1 MDYIEKQ
8 LIESEVKLTQAVYNS
23 KNNLLEIINK
33 INTDEFINKDM
44 QRLFDYAVMLYQK
57 YDFMVLDENRVKQA
71 ISLDETLE
79 EYMREVLKV
88 NVEVFMIDYKLDIKG
103 EYEIY
108 SKNLGLY
115 KYKKFIEENGNF
127 NGLMQKM
134 NNLAENTEDI
144 RNFLL
149 NSIDTCFGQYK
160 SKPMES
166 DIEVGMDILLREIET
181 NNMELGIKQLNSPYT
196 NHFTGGIF
204 KGVHYLGASSGVG
217 KTTWSFPLYILPILL
232 AKDTD
237 GEMNEKLLIIAN
249 EQDKKTFQKLFLT
262 AIYTYCYRVTKA
274 NSKLVD
280 RFIRRHRL
288 ERGLATDL
296 DKRLLKDTYEY
307 YKEKFKK
314 RVKFVFMPMFNP
326 NDIEVCITSN
336 ARKGYT
342 NVLLD
347 TMKAEQ
353 KGEYQLL
360 SNLATRLDM
369 IAKANDLRIVA
380 TVQLAIHSMNRKYLD
395 HTCLAE
401 SKQIVEIAE
410 HSLYFRYTDLEELNN
425 LTVKRF
431 KKGYDE
437 YGNYTGIDYEQ
448 IIPSELEAYYNQMIK
463 KKKDEYLGSKF
474 MLVFVGKNRHG
485 ESNKIILV
493 LINFDNMIYREIGVV
508 EGLKYDNKF

>member
-1 MDYIEKQ
+1 MSYIEDQ
-8 LIESEVKLTQAVYNS
+8 LIESEIKLTQAIYND
-23 KNNLLEIINK
+23 KNNLLEILHK
-33 INTDEFINKDM
+33 VNTDDFLNKDM
-44 QRLFDYAVMLYQK
+44 KKLFDYAIILYQK
-57 YDFMVLDENRVKQA
+57 YDFSVLDESRVKQA

-79 EYMREVLKV
+79 EYMRDILKA

-103 EYEIY
+103 EYELY
-108 SKNLGLY
+108 SKHLGLY
-115 KYKKFIEENGNF
+115 RYNKFFEENG
-127 NGLMQKM
+127 GLEGILQKM
-134 NNLAENTEDI
+134 NKLGENTEDM
-144 RNFLL
+144 RDYLL
-149 NSIDTCFGQYK
+149 NNVDKCFGQYK
-160 SKPMES
+160 NKPIES
-166 DIEVGMDILLREIET
+166 EIEVGMEELLREIET
-181 NNMELGIKQLNSPYT
+181 NNMELGIRQLNSPYT

-204 KGVHYLGASSGVG
+204 KGVHYLGATSGVG

-262 AIYTYCYRVTKA
+262 SIYTYCYRMTKE
-274 NSKLVD
+274 NSGLSD

-296 DKRLLKDTYEY
+296 DKRLLKDTYNY
-307 YKEKFKK
+307 YKENFKK
-314 RVKFVFMPMFNP
+314 RVKFVFMPMFSP

-347 TMKAEQ
+347 TLKAEQ

-401 SKQIVEIAE
+401 SKQIVEVAE
-410 HSLYFRYTDLEELNN
+410 HSIYFRYTDLEELTN
-425 LTVKRF
+425 LTIKRF
-431 KKGYDE
+431 KKEYDE
-437 YGNYTGIDYEQ
+437 NGNYTGTDYEQ

-463 KKKDEYLGSKF
+463 KRKDEFMGSKF

-485 ESNKIILV
+485 ESNKIILA
-493 LINFDNMIYREIGVV
+493 LINFDNMIYREIGIV
-508 EGLKYDNKF
+508 EGLKYDNKY